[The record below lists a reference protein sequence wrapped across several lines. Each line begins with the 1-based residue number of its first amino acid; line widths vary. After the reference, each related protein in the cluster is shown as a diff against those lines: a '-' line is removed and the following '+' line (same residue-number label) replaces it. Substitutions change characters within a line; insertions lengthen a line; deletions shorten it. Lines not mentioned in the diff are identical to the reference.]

1 MPALTRNAA
10 ALAASKAA
18 KATKA
23 APIKSAASDS
33 SSSTLE
39 EEVPQRNLLEE
50 GRQGLQLMQEAYP
63 VLYNL
68 QSQWNPQFAALEAQ
82 TGAARSQ
89 AETAAV
95 KASGTSIRDALRGAS
110 PEIAASSDALL
121 SGLKDVGASPLE
133 TELQQ
138 QAISDLKLGGQL
150 SPEETRAAIQA
161 ARGASSARGLGQGT
175 PAAVLEVLNRDAASR
190 GRLDARRNFAA
201 GVDANSN
208 QRKSSDRSY
217 VLNALNQSNAIFDPY
232 QRMYGNGGSQ
242 ASGQISG
249 PAQFGNYLS
258 ASSNV
263 GATNQSALL
272 SGMQLQQDQAQF
284 DINRE
289 DSYYFSEQNMINGN
303 ANAAAAR
310 KASMKQGMVTAGA
323 GLAAAGIAAGVGTAA
338 GGAAL
343 GSGAALA
350 LLAFL

>member
-1 MPALTRNAA
+1 MAQVKQ
-10 ALAASKAA
+10 KAA
-18 KATKA
+18 DA
-23 APIKSAASDS
+23 APINSTAASDPMK
-33 SSSTLE
+33 
-39 EEVPQRNLLEE
+39 VPQRNLLKE
-50 GRQGLQLMQEAYP
+50 GRQGIQLMQEAYP
-63 VLYNL
+63 ALYQL
-68 QSQWNPQFAALEAQ
+68 QSQYNPQFAQLEAQ
-82 TGAARSQ
+82 TGAARSM
-89 AETAAV
+89 AETQAV
-95 KASGTSIRDALRGAS
+95 NASGTSIRDAIRGGS

-121 SGLKDVGASPLE
+121 AQLKDVGASPLE

-138 QAISDLKLGGQL
+138 QALTDLKLGGQL
-150 SPEETRAAIQA
+150 SPEEARAAVQA

-190 GRLDARRNFAA
+190 GRLDARRSFAA
-201 GVDANSN
+201 GVDTNAQ
-208 QRKSSDRSY
+208 QRKAGDRSY
-217 VLNALNQSNAIFDPY
+217 VLNALNQSDAIFDPY

-249 PAQFGNYLS
+249 PSQYGNYLS
-258 ASSNV
+258 AATNA
-263 GATNQSALL
+263 GATNQNAMLA
-272 SGMQLQQDQAQF
+272 GMQLDQDQKQF

-289 DSYYFSEQNMINGN
+289 DSYYFSNANMVNGN